1 MRVDRFTFRNDT
13 KCFVELGSEAEATR
27 IIGELNKTEL
37 QGKKLI
43 VKPIADHFVWGF
55 SRDFTHKKR
64 PRPFGG
70 RYFYDEGTES
80 VFEAARPLLEGRRLM
95 LQVKT
100 PGWLPK
106 SPISQ
111 QKLNTDRILEQY
123 FAKHGAIEHVSELS
137 TFYGDLQPKPRIA
150 CFIDFATREGADNA
164 IEKIHNTEIE
174 DRLTWLTRSLPGKWR
189 AEQIGKLA
197 PEVLKRLQESGV
209 MAKDEQLN
217 ERGQVNQ
224 LTT

>member
-1 MRVDRFTFRNDT
+1 MRVDRFSFRNDT
-13 KCFVELGSEAEATR
+13 KCFVELGSEAEATK
-27 IIGELNKTEL
+27 IIGELNSTEL
-37 QGKKLI
+37 QGKKL
-43 VKPIADHFVWGF
+43 VVTPIADQFIWGF
-55 SRDFTHKKR
+55 SREKR

-111 QKLNTDRILEQY
+111 QKLNTNRILEQY
-123 FAKHGAIEHVSELS
+123 FAKHGAIERVSDFS

-174 DRLTWLTRSLPGKWR
+174 GRLTWLTRSIPGKWR

-197 PEVLKRLQESGV
+197 PEVLKQLQESGV
-209 MAKDEQLN
+209 MAKEEQLN
-217 ERGQVNQ
+217 ERGQVHQ
-224 LTT
+224 LIT